1 MDVSLYFYGGC
12 FDCFLSGI
20 AKDNSDV
27 TLYYQNESC
36 CSINLLE
43 ELVCILLQPLACLG
57 IITLNLDHPTFF
69 VNNLDPEN
77 KCNNTHST

>member
-27 TLYYQNESC
+27 TLSKEYYQ
-36 CSINLLE
+36 IRVAAVILE

-77 KCNNTHST
+77 KCNTHSI